1 MSDPWL
7 SAARR
12 LDERRI
18 AAESKQARDF
28 ATWAPQAKA
37 DPVEDAIDK
46 AAEALQAFI
55 RERGAAARELLRAA
69 GHKHIVFGARDGVY
83 GGWSGIY
90 FDELGFRDGAKP
102 NYFVD
107 ETHRGSNPTT
117 AYWAVRYFAYGEARE
132 DPAKIHGVVDW
143 FRAQLDEL
151 ANKT

>member
-1 MSDPWL
+1 MSDSWS

-12 LDERRI
+12 LDEQRT
-18 AAESKQARDF
+18 AEESKRARNVT
-28 ATWAPQAKA
+28 ARAPQAQA

-46 AAEALQAFI
+46 AAEAMEAFI
-55 RERGAAARELLRAA
+55 RERGAGARELLRAA

-83 GGWSGIY
+83 GDWSGIY

-102 NYFVD
+102 NHYVD
-107 ETHRGSNPTT
+107 EPHKGSRPTT

-132 DPAKIHGVVDW
+132 DPSKIQGIVDW

-151 ANKT
+151 ANKS